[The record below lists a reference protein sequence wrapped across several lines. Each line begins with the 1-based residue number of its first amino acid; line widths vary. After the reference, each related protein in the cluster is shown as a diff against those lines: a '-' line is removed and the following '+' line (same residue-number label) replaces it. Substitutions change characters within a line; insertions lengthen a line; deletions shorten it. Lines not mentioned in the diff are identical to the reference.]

1 MCENLDVKIRNKMV
15 FDLIPALRLMY
26 NSFSDWYKK
35 VILILLY
42 SYFVAEVNGK
52 FTGFVIPRKI
62 DNNVGEIYLIA
73 VNKEYRRMGIGY
85 KLLEKA
91 LNYFKGKNM
100 SKCISWVR
108 LSNDAAKR
116 MYLKAGF
123 RSEDETIK
131 KRIFGEDLF
140 LMVIDIGE
148 EDAKQ

>member
-1 MCENLDVKIRNKMV
+1 MIKIRDKKAN
-15 FDLIPALRLMY
+15 DLIPALRLVY
-26 NSFSDWYKK
+26 SSFSDWYKK
-35 VILILLY
+35 IILILLY

-52 FTGFVIPRKI
+52 FTGFIIPRKI

-73 VNKEYRRMGIGY
+73 VRKEYRRIGIGY

-91 LNYFKGKNM
+91 LTYFKGKNM

-116 MYLKAGF
+116 TYLKAGF
-123 RSEDETIK
+123 KSKEERIK

-140 LMVIDIGE
+140 LMEIDI
-148 EDAKQ
+148 K